1 MSNYW
6 AYDHFTDLTL
16 YSGEKFSK
24 KSYFGTDGGEGL
36 YELADDF
43 VIGTLYIEEL
53 YSQVDPELKLREDTF
68 VRVVST
74 SPFTYSENGLLF
86 SYTLDNASLSIV
98 QIYDDGTYK
107 ESLRSYD
114 ISPGVYRE
122 MTWPNLNLDDIWTGV
137 NYAYQNYDIT
147 DSDIEIIG
155 TIPSRDRSTTEN
167 KLHSEYLYD
176 GWWNNPWETFL
187 EGSNSIQN
195 GLLLEGESGNNYAN
209 DVLRGGAGNDTLKGY
224 RGADTLKGG
233 AGSDELRAGNGRDII
248 NGGLGEDVMYG
259 GFGLNTFEDSNDG
272 SIDELYFK
280 SDQLAYNYL
289 YDKAGNSPN
298 GEKADKIGELDDF
311 DKIYLQGATTEQ
323 LSFGSVDHV
332 SNLGETLSGIG
343 IYASGTLEAVYV
355 GDNLSLAQIQSM
367 TFGTG
372 V

>member
-1 MSNYW
+1 MSSYYGIIKESGLRLDNGKVVTFEGSSGLLEMSDEGYI
-6 AYDHFTDLTL
+6 FTVNIEPRGFHSRNIFRAIISGELHYKSDGQL
-16 YSGEKFSK
+16 YSGYLETATV
-24 KSYFGTDGGEGL
+24 SYLHL
-36 YELADDF
+36 YESGNIKEAAYSYSIPS
-43 VIGTLYIEEL
+43 VYASIE
-53 YSQVDPELKLREDTF
+53 D
-68 VRVVST
+68 
-74 SPFTYSENGLLF
+74 SPAL
-86 SYTLDNASLSIV
+86 
-98 QIYDDGTYK
+98 
-107 ESLRSYD
+107 
-114 ISPGVYRE
+114 
-122 MTWPNLNLDDIWTGV
+122 DIWDIASGINYYYSSFDEGHTV
-137 NYAYQNYDIT
+137 NDMRN
-147 DSDIEIIG
+147 
-155 TIPSRDRSTTEN
+155 PSRDRGIIEG
-167 KLHSEYLYD
+167 KIHSEYIYD